1 MEKNM
6 QNMEKKLNTN
16 NEGNYTHC
24 QIGCM
29 DKLCKY
35 ISAYLE
41 EQNIPK
47 KSTLA
52 KYTKML
58 YVETGIH
65 REQRREIKYRSKITH
80 GRRRSCRRVVSVERE
95 RDRERARERD
105 S

>member
-6 QNMEKKLNTN
+6 QNMEKKLNPN
-16 NEGNYTHC
+16 NEENYTHC
-24 QIGCM
+24 QIGSM
-29 DKLCKY
+29 DKLCRY

-52 KYTKML
+52 KYIKML

-65 REQRREIKYRSKITH
+65 REQRREIKYR
-80 GRRRSCRRVVSVERE
+80 RRSCRRVVSVESE
-95 RDRERARERD
+95 RDRERVRER
-105 S
+105 